1 MAARHL
7 RQAMASAAS
16 DLGRLLLFR
25 QLACRRCRTVR
36 MTVRNLRKLRHLAC
50 WHASCLCGI
59 CGKQAAGSKLPEPQT
74 LDPKPYN
81 TGSAASKAVQKS
93 LLQKPEA
100 YDWHAGSPAQLP
112 CGWWAGSVHRVP
124 RVPLREHGACQ
135 TLVARRCVQCPL
147 RLPTRGGWV
156 FIFTSTIHGLRSHW
170 GGGAF
175 SARAI
180 SLRQTGCCPA
190 LAH

>member
-1 MAARHL
+1 MPHGTHDRAESAE
-7 RQAMASAAS
+7 AAAS
-16 DLGRLLLFR
+16 CLT
-25 QLACRRCRTVR
+25 ACR
-36 MTVRNLRKLRHLAC
+36 
-50 WHASCLCGI
+50 HASCLCGI
-59 CGKQAAGSKLPEPQT
+59 CGKQPEPQT
-74 LDPKPYN
+74 LDPNPYN

-156 FIFTSTIHGLRSHW
+156 FILTSTFHGLRSHW